1 MSCAARKMVELGVFS
16 SGLPQR
22 LNKAGFDR
30 RPMTSAVFVT
40 AITYVDP
47 ICGDE

>member
-1 MSCAARKMVELGVFS
+1 MVGPGVLS
-16 SGLPQR
+16 SGLPMR
-22 LNKAGFDR
+22 LKKAGFDR

-40 AITYVDP
+40 AITYADP